1 MFENP
6 DTRRQ
11 LVNGRLENG
20 LRDAAN
26 RRLAGAARVRAGHH
40 VPHIRPRMPHLSW
53 FNRSARRIP
62 TPAPTPKPSH
72 A

>member
-11 LVNGRLENG
+11 LVNGRLEDA

-26 RRLAGAARVRAGHH
+26 RRLAGAARVHAGHH
-40 VPHIRPRMPHLSW
+40 VSPVRPRIPHLSW
-53 FNRSARRIP
+53 FNRSARP